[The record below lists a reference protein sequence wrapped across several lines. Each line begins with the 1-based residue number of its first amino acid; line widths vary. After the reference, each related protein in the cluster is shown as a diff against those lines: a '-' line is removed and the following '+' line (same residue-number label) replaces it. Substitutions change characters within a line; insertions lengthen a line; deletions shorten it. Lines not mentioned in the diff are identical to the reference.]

1 MSTRFTRAL
10 LSCLFVQTFVAAS
23 VPVMAMEPTSLNLG
37 PGNNLSITLD
47 GPLDASAENN
57 QSGTAAAPAA
67 VVDTPSGWNQVAPAS
82 KVVSTTAKHAPVPGP
97 VLRVNTTVQPQ
108 KKAVQPKTLGLATL
122 PCATADQIDTGETSQ
137 ANGTDSSIIVVD
149 NDLEQ
154 ERELIKEESFCKEIT
169 DASGKTIISAGSRF
183 RIAVIS
189 EHSSKTA
196 KVGDPVEGRLKN
208 DLVISGR
215 LVAKAGSKVV
225 GKISSAE
232 PARKLLHA
240 ELSSKRWMRANGAI
254 GLNFYEIVT
263 DSGEHLPL
271 SAMPARQARI
281 VKNMNEGRVLGVNH
295 NGQLAS
301 PLSTQ
306 LKHQAAHFAIRG
318 AASAGGV
325 FSFGIVPLAYACVG
339 AANPSFA
346 FMHPVGKNVRHRRL
360 KGFGMGLV
368 AGLPGGFLIADSIIR
383 GQEAVVKPGDEFF
396 AEFKQ
401 DFTGEPETDAS
412 IMSSGQGKVHGQ
424 VLKTN
429 GK

>member
-1 MSTRFTRAL
+1 MSTRFRRAL

-23 VPVMAMEPTSLNLG
+23 VPVMAMEPTSLNVG
-37 PGNNLSITLD
+37 PGNNLSITID
-47 GPLDASAENN
+47 GPLSENQLPFD
-57 QSGTAAAPAA
+57 QSEQAKTSSVAVDNPKGWDQAAPLSTNSQTL
-67 VVDTPSGWNQVAPAS
+67 TP
-82 KVVSTTAKHAPVPGP
+82 KHAPVSTSIKP
-97 VLRVNTTVQPQ
+97 VLRVNHPSSNQ
-108 KKAVQPKTLGLATL
+108 KKVETPVKPKTLGLATL
-122 PCATADQIDTGETSQ
+122 SCEAVDTSE
-137 ANGTDSSIIVVD
+137 ANITVVD
-149 NDLEQ
+149 NDLEK
-154 ERELIKEESFCKEIT
+154 EKEILKEESFATETTDGNGNTKIT
-169 DASGKTIISAGSRF
+169 AGSRF
-183 RIAVIS
+183 RVTVLS
-189 EHSSKTA
+189 THNSHTA
-196 KVGDPVEGRLKN
+196 KVNDAVEARLRN
-208 DLVISGR
+208 DLVVGGKV
-215 LVAKAGSKVV
+215 VAKAGSKVV
-225 GKISSAE
+225 GRVSTAE
-232 PARKLLHA
+232 PARRILHA
-240 ELSSKRWMRANGAI
+240 ELSSKRWMRANGAL

-271 SAMPARQARI
+271 AAAPARQARI
-281 VKNMNEGRVLGVNH
+281 VKNVNEGRVLGVNH
-295 NGQLAS
+295 NGEIAS

-306 LKHQAAHFAIRG
+306 LKHQAAHLAIRG

-325 FSFGIVPLAYACVG
+325 FSFGIVPVAYACVG

-368 AGLPGGFLIADSIIR
+368 AGMPGGFLIADSIIK
-383 GQEAVVKPGDEFF
+383 GQEAVVKPGDEFL